1 MLDLAHGIAKVM
13 ADRITPN
20 VSSKVKDK
28 NELHSLPYQTWT
40 QNPFDLGLDQTTCF
54 KMLSR

>member
-1 MLDLAHGIAKVM
+1 MLGFTMLDLAHGIAKVM

-28 NELHSLPYQTWT
+28 NELHSLPYQT
-40 QNPFDLGLDQTTCF
+40 
-54 KMLSR
+54 